1 MSIAALIT
9 WLITAV
15 GGAWLLG
22 TWLARGGAR
31 QQQARTT
38 RFRAP
43 VIFGHF
49 LLAAAGLVVW
59 IIYLAADKTAL
70 AWAAFIIL
78 LPVALLGFT
87 MFARWLGVYR
97 GAGGGNGGAA
107 AAPAGRMAPG
117 AARTATAAPPTEAVP
132 AERHLP
138 VTVVVAH
145 GLLAATTLV
154 LVLLTAIG
162 IGGS

>member
-1 MSIAALIT
+1 MNIAALIT
-9 WLITAV
+9 WLITAA
-15 GGAWLLG
+15 GGFYLLG
-22 TWLARGGAR
+22 TWLARGGVR

-59 IIYLAADKTAL
+59 IIYVAVDKTPL

-87 MFARWLGVYR
+87 MFARWIGVYR
-97 GAGGGNGGAA
+97 GTGADGAA
-107 AAPAGRMAPG
+107 AATGRSMAAGG
-117 AARTATAAPPTEAVP
+117 VRTATAATATETVP

-138 VTVVVAH
+138 VVVVLGH